1 MLTTFV
7 GTLDSL
13 MSMSTFM
20 KMSINR
26 CLDFTKANSGITLV
40 PCMESVELKE
50 ALQVTLLV
58 LSYIFTLPESSP
70 NNISPSYPIEQLN
83 FGMAGT
89 HWLHQQSPIWHKDHR
104 WPDPWWSM
112 SVCDHRQTLAYGEY
126 PLSLVQRYQVQ
137 VFYYPPCVLFLSMN
151 FHTPYNMLYY
161 TSFVSC
167 SMLWNTAP
175 VVLSTSTCPSDS
187 EPTSSLVTRYFASRL
202 WLTTQLSTPST
213 SALLPF
219 SPPRRYFSLNPPL
232 SPCFHLVYQGTTHH
246 CRGYWYRYSR
256 RGQGEAFS
264 AFSSRTTFGWW
275 YRIRLILSVK
285 AIGSVGRNVRSA
297 WS

>member
-89 HWLHQQSPIWHKDHR
+89 YWLHQQSPI
-104 WPDPWWSM
+104 
-112 SVCDHRQTLAYGEY
+112 
-126 PLSLVQRYQVQ
+126 
-137 VFYYPPCVLFLSMN
+137 
-151 FHTPYNMLYY
+151 
-161 TSFVSC
+161 
-167 SMLWNTAP
+167 
-175 VVLSTSTCPSDS
+175 
-187 EPTSSLVTRYFASRL
+187 
-202 WLTTQLSTPST
+202 
-213 SALLPF
+213 
-219 SPPRRYFSLNPPL
+219 
-232 SPCFHLVYQGTTHH
+232 
-246 CRGYWYRYSR
+246 
-256 RGQGEAFS
+256 
-264 AFSSRTTFGWW
+264 
-275 YRIRLILSVK
+275 
-285 AIGSVGRNVRSA
+285 
-297 WS
+297 